1 VNNAPLEA
9 ALHYAELGY
18 RVFPCVPGG
27 KMPATPHGCLD
38 ATSDTDTISRWWA
51 ENPARNVAISTDG
64 LCVVD
69 VDVMEDGSANPW
81 LEAVSDSIEPG
92 ATSITPSRG
101 LHWWFRQDGVPLRN
115 TASRIKKRVDTRAT
129 GGYVVVPPSRTENG
143 GYSWSEDIPLPPA
156 DSLPVIPEWIE
167 RQLVGDDGLFDG
179 KQQSKAESKQQ
190 SKAPIG
196 EVVASHAADDG
207 DTIPEGMRNHTLTS
221 LGGTLRRQGFSQSA
235 IEAALLATNQER
247 CKPPMPTDEV
257 RQVARSVSRY
267 EPDQIAKAVAE
278 DTATAVFTDG
288 TGSAVA
294 DGTDKNKHRAQTA
307 AERFPLFD
315 GAALDAMDT
324 AIEFLVNDVMVLG
337 QPAII
342 AGGEKMCKTTMA
354 VDLGVSLASGRPFL
368 GEFVVPAT
376 RRVLLLSGE
385 SGAATLQETARRIA
399 KSKGVFLRLLDDLHM
414 CFAVP
419 QLGDPMDLKRIGEVI
434 TDNKIEVVMIDP
446 VYLAMAGL
454 EDAGNLFSVGAK
466 LAPLTELGQAT
477 GSTMILIHH
486 TKKSTNEPF
495 AMPELGDISWAG
507 FKQWARQW
515 LLLNRRSRYDPEQAG
530 RHELWM
536 TTGGSAHDGGA
547 WAVDIEE
554 GSRKDPTGR
563 QWNVVVGSARE
574 ERESRKDG
582 FVEAKLDRE
591 ERKRLAKL
599 EVNAQRILEAVQRFP
614 QGETVKA
621 IRDAAGMS
629 ATAAG
634 PAVAILEERGEIEPV
649 EIIKSGKDYAGY
661 RLASGLTGTAG
672 TAGTEAG
679 LSQSCPSPSPPGPGP
694 GQKGGMG
701 EK

>member
-1 VNNAPLEA
+1 VNKAPLEA

-38 ATSDTDTISRWWA
+38 ATSDPETISRWWA
-51 ENPARNVAISTDG
+51 EDSARNVAISTDG
-64 LCVVD
+64 LIVID
-69 VDVMEDGSANPW
+69 VDVMKDGSANPW
-81 LEAVSDSIEPG
+81 LEIVPESIEPG
-92 ATSITPSRG
+92 AASITPRG
-101 LHWWFRQDGVPLRN
+101 GYHWWFRQDGVELRN
-115 TASRIKKRVDTRAT
+115 TTSRIKERVDTRAT

-167 RQLVGDDGLFDG
+167 RQLVGDGGLFEG

-196 EVVASHAADDG
+196 GAVASHAADDG
-207 DTIPEGMRNHTLTS
+207 DAIPEGTRNHTLAS
-221 LGGTLRRQGFSQSA
+221 LGGALRRQGFSQTA

-267 EPDQIAKAVAE
+267 EPDQIAQAVAE
-278 DTATAVFTDG
+278 GAGPV
-288 TGSAVA
+288 TGDA
-294 DGTDKNKHRAQTA
+294 DKNKHRAQTA
-307 AERFPLFD
+307 AERFPLLN

-324 AIEFLVNDVMVLG
+324 RIEYLVNDVMVMG

-354 VDLGVSLASGRPFL
+354 VDLGVSLASGRRFL
-368 GEFVVPAT
+368 GEFIVPAT

-399 KSKGVFLRLLDDLHM
+399 SSKGLYLRNLDDLHM

-466 LAPLTELGQAT
+466 LAPLTDLGQAT

-563 QWNVVVGSARE
+563 RWEVVIGSARE

-582 FVEAKLDRE
+582 IVEAKLDRE

-599 EVNAQRILEAVQRFP
+599 EVNAQRILEAVRRFP
-614 QGETVKA
+614 EGETVKA

-634 PAVAILEERGEIEPV
+634 PVVAILEERGEIEPV
-649 EIIKSGKDYAGY
+649 EIIKSGKEYAGY
-661 RLASGLTGTAG
+661 RPASGLTGTAG
-672 TAGTEAG
+672 TAGTAEG
-679 LSQSCPSPSPPGPGP
+679 QSQSCPSPSPPGPGP